1 MLNSVSQQNKILYL
15 YYIFV
20 NYQKDKRFNPLEY
33 FLFTAYL
40 INSTEMIYYKSN
52 DNWFGDV
59 SHLAKSWTM
68 VRITRS
74 ALAIGVYSTAV
85 CLLIEGMTLGRYIDL
100 DTSIF
105 SLLGVILSIFLVFR
119 TNSAYDRWW
128 EARKQWGALVNNT
141 RNMAIYVEAMF
152 PKEDK
157 VVRRF
162 MGKHISNFCLA
173 LVEHL
178 REGTKLEKLIYLTD
192 EDRALYETKGHIPNH
207 IALQIFDRLAE
218 AHRNGEINEGDYI
231 NIKAQHQSL
240 LDILGACERIK
251 KTPIPFSYAVYLK
264 IFITAYG
271 LILPIALV
279 NSLHWTTVPVVM
291 FVFFA
296 LLGIELLGEEIED
309 PFGLDC
315 NDLPTGDIA
324 HTIKTNVFEI
334 LESRAGNIIKHEL
347 YEKVF

>member
-1 MLNSVSQQNKILYL
+1 MILYKT
-15 YYIFV
+15 
-20 NYQKDKRFNPLEY
+20 NQ
-33 FLFTAYL
+33 
-40 INSTEMIYYKSN
+40 
-52 DNWFGDV
+52 NWFSDV
-59 SHLAKSWTM
+59 SHLARSWTM
-68 VRITRS
+68 VRIMRS
-74 ALAIGVYSTAV
+74 VFAIGVYAAIVCIAV
-85 CLLIEGMTLGRYIDL
+85 AYLQLGDAIRL
-100 DTSIF
+100 NTSVF

-141 RNMAIYVEAMF
+141 RNLAIYVRTMF
-152 PKEDK
+152 PKDNSET
-157 VVRRF
+157 RHF
-162 MGKHISNFCLA
+162 FAKHISNFCLA

-178 REGTKLEKLIYLTD
+178 RDGTQLDKLVFLTD
-192 EDRALYETKGHIPNH
+192 DDRSYYQHKGHIPNH
-207 IALQIFDRLAE
+207 IALQIFDRIAE
-218 AHRNGEINEGDYI
+218 AHRAGEINEGDYI

-271 LILPIALV
+271 LMLPFALV
-279 NSLHWTTVPVVM
+279 NTFQLMTVPLVM
-291 FVFFA
+291 FMFFA
-296 LLGIELLGEEIED
+296 LLGVELLGEEIED

-324 HTIKTNVFEI
+324 HTIKTNVFEL
-334 LESRAGNIIKHEL
+334 LEVRSGLGKEVKRDL

>member
-1 MLNSVSQQNKILYL
+1 MILYKT
-15 YYIFV
+15 
-20 NYQKDKRFNPLEY
+20 NQ
-33 FLFTAYL
+33 
-40 INSTEMIYYKSN
+40 
-52 DNWFGDV
+52 NWFSDLR
-59 SHLAKSWTM
+59 HLARSWTM
-68 VRITRS
+68 VRIVRS
-74 ALAIGVYSTAV
+74 VVAIGIYALAVY
-85 CLLIEGMTLGRYIDL
+85 LIVEFFELHSYIRL
-100 DTSIF
+100 NTSVF

-128 EARKQWGALVNNT
+128 EGRKQWGALVNNT
-141 RNMAIYVEAMF
+141 RNLAIYVQSMF
-152 PKEDK
+152 PKEDEDT
-157 VVRRF
+157 RHF
-162 MGKHISNFCLA
+162 FAKHISNFCLA

-178 REGTKLEKLIYLTD
+178 RDGTKLDKLVFLTE
-192 EDRALYETKGHIPNH
+192 EDQAVYSSKGHIPNH

-218 AHRNGEINEGDYI
+218 AHRKGEINEGDYI

-271 LILPIALV
+271 LMLPFALI
-279 NSLHWTTVPVVM
+279 TTFQLTTIPLVM
-291 FVFFA
+291 FMFFA
-296 LLGIELLGEEIED
+296 LLGVELLGEEIED

-324 HTIKTNVFEI
+324 HTIKTNVFE
-334 LESRAGNIIKHEL
+334 LLDVRSGKGRGVEREL